1 MSDVFLSMRNVS
13 KRYTGVLALDEVDFD
28 IRRGEI
34 HCLAGENGSGKS
46 TLIKIISGVTD
57 PEPGADIAID
67 GTVVQTHQTDSR
79 KSMSAGIQVIYQD
92 LSLFPNMTV
101 RENIALN
108 QITEDRTTIVTRA
121 AEREIAR
128 HAMDRIG
135 VSLPLEEP
143 VGELSIG
150 DQQLVAICRAL
161 TSDINL
167 LIMDEPTT
175 ALTKKEVN
183 ALFSVVRELKDQG
196 IAALFVSH
204 KLDEVFAI
212 AERVTVLRNGKKVG
226 VYPATE
232 LDDTRLTELM
242 TGLTLEHSLYEYDS
256 ENRSTI
262 LEIRNLSL
270 HGSYADISFRLD
282 RGEILGITGLLGS
295 GRTELARSIF
305 GMDPPDSGTI
315 LVDGTEVRLRSVPAA
330 VAAGIAYLPEN
341 RLTQGLAMQQSVRRN
356 IIAATIRR
364 FAGKLGL
371 LDQKKLEAE
380 SEQSVADLAIKV
392 PSIDAPV
399 QTLSGGNQQRVVL
412 GKWIATNPRIL
423 ILDGPTVGIDVAAK
437 SAIHATIRE
446 LAQAGMAIII
456 ISDEVAEVYNAC
468 NRILVMHRGR
478 IVHEYRPD
486 STTADEIQ
494 TVIETAS

>member
-1 MSDVFLSMRNVS
+1 MSDEFLSMRNIS
-13 KRYTGVLALDEVDFD
+13 KRYTGVLALDKVDFD

-57 PEPGADIAID
+57 PEPGAEIAVD
-67 GTVVQTHQTDSR
+67 GNVVQTHQTDSR

-108 QITEDRTTIVTRA
+108 QITEDRTTIVTRT

-128 HAMDRIG
+128 RAMERIG
-135 VSLPLEEP
+135 VSLPLEVP

-226 VYPATE
+226 VYPAAE

-262 LEIRNLSL
+262 LEVRNLSL
-270 HGSYADISFRLD
+270 RGSYADISFRLD

-356 IIAATIRR
+356 LIAATIRR

-446 LAQAGMAIII
+446 LAEAGTAIII